1 MELRIRGEGMGRYER
16 ERSRD
21 KNGKRGEWNGEE
33 NKWDFIEKK
42 SWPLILDNW
51 INIRKYTLY
60 LHLQI

>member
-1 MELRIRGEGMGRYER
+1 MGRYER